1 MSEERLRA
9 LTEEVGR
16 DLALTEVPAR
26 AWVKPPARED
36 QWDVVVAG
44 GGLSGLTIAFGLK
57 RKGVGRVKI
66 IDAAPRGLEGPWLT
80 TARMRTLRS
89 PKTLSGLDFGTPSLT
104 YRAWHEARYGA
115 ADFAGLTFVRR
126 LDWTAY
132 LKWFREAAGL
142 AVENDC
148 RLTGIGP
155 EGEGLAL
162 EVAGRGGARTI
173 HCRELVL
180 ATGIGGT
187 GGPAIPEAVRRGL
200 PRERYTHSDE
210 AFDCAALR
218 GRDVAV
224 LGAAS
229 SAFDFA
235 LAALDAGARRVRL
248 LMRRTEL
255 PVTEVLDWSN
265 FPGFLENFAELDDL
279 WRFRFTE
286 RMIAFS
292 NPPTQECYDRTM
304 ADPRF
309 SLIGGVEVADVTLE
323 GGRIVLAAGDG
334 QSFSADHLLLGTGY
348 AVGLA
353 LRPELAPF
361 AGEVALWRDRFA
373 PPPGREASPVL
384 DYPYLGR
391 AFEFLEREPGAAP
404 FLRHIHLFTN
414 GAVPSLGPVCNGV
427 TGLKYGAPRM
437 VRGILH
443 ALFADDIAYHYD
455 ALDRFDTAH
464 FAPAKTGSAV

>member
-1 MSEERLRA
+1 MA
-9 LTEEVGR
+9 R

-26 AWVKPPARED
+26 AWVRPPARPD
-36 QWDVVVAG
+36 RWDVVVVG

-57 RKGVGRVKI
+57 RKGVERVKI

-80 TARMRTLRS
+80 SARMKTLRS

-115 ADFAGLTFVRR
+115 ADFEALAFVRR

-132 LKWFREAAGL
+132 LTWFRQVTGL
-142 AVENDC
+142 QVENDC
-148 RLTGIGP
+148 RLTGIAAA
-155 EGEGLAL
+155 GEGLAL
-162 EVAGRGGARTI
+162 EVATRGGAAVL

-187 GGPAIPEAVRRGL
+187 GGPAIPEMVRRAL

-235 LAALDAGARRVRL
+235 LAALDAGARRVSL
-248 LMRRTEL
+248 LMRRAEL

-292 NPPTQECYDRTM
+292 NPPTQACYDRTM

-309 SLIGGVEVADVTLE
+309 SLVGGVSVTDVALE
-323 GGRIVLAAGDG
+323 GGRIVLAADDG

-353 LRPELAPF
+353 QRPELAPF
-361 AGEVALWRDRFA
+361 AGAVALWRDRFA
-373 PPPGREASPVL
+373 PPDGCEGSPVL

-391 AFEFLEREPGAAP
+391 AFEFLEKEPGVAP
-404 FLRHIHLFTN
+404 FLGHIHLFTN

-443 ALFADDIAYHYD
+443 ALFAGDIAYHYD

-464 FAPAKTGSAV
+464 FAPQQVRSAL